1 MSGCISILYD
11 GATAKAK
18 PGKKAPH
25 FLIVLLPR
33 KNASCKSTLVSG
45 TLSLLVDEEGRL
57 KEVWEEKADER
68 EEMSKRGK
76 EEGVREPTYAYLGCW
91 VHSFHSVSFL
101 P

>member
-33 KNASCKSTLVSG
+33 KNASSKSTLVSG
-45 TLSLLVDEEGRL
+45 TLSLLVDDEGRL
-57 KEVWEEKADER
+57 KEVWEEKADDQR

-76 EEGVREPTYAYLGCW
+76 EGVREPTYAYLGC
-91 VHSFHSVSFL
+91 
-101 P
+101 